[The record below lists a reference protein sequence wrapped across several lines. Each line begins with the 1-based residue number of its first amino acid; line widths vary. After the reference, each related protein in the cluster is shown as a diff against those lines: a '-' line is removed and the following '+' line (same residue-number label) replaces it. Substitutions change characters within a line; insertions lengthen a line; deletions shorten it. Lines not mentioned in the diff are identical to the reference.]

1 MGSAQTS
8 INAAGQPIAFAGM
21 VTARLDSASA
31 YNKESSSALRLG
43 IGVKPGTKEQEMLL
57 PTASSSVLAGVVLS
71 THAKAPGTFGGIDQS
86 ATPPGIIAGGQF
98 ELLRKGRC
106 WVHVDA
112 DTTITPR
119 VTRAHWRA
127 VSDGAS
133 NTIVGT
139 FRHNQDSTNT
149 VDVTGQ
155 VLFISGVRT
164 APDGTKIAEVEIDVT
179 NEI

>member
-1 MGSAQTS
+1 MGTAQTS
-8 INAAGQPIAFAGM
+8 INPAGQPIAFAGM
-21 VTARLDSASA
+21 VLHRIDSASA
-31 YNKESSSALRLG
+31 VNKEASSAMRFG

-57 PTASSSVLAGVVLS
+57 PTSASSVLAGIVAS

-86 ATPPGIIAGGQF
+86 ATPPGVVAGGQF

-112 DTTITPR
+112 DTAITPR

-127 VSDGAS
+127 VSDGGS

-155 VLFISGVRT
+155 VLFVSGVRT
-164 APDGTKIAEVEIDVT
+164 AADGTKIAEVEIDAT
-179 NEI
+179 SEI